1 MKKCRAYALTG
12 GIGSGKS
19 LALKFLSDAGYNTLS
34 SDKIVHELY
43 EKNSVKRVLKK
54 ICPTAVSGL
63 INLKLDKA
71 VLGERA
77 FKDRDFHARL
87 TSAVTPLVLKEIKRR
102 LKNKTALSFVEVPLL
117 FECGYE
123 HEFDGTVVIFR
134 DKTARISAVKQRS
147 NLTDEQV
154 LERMNKQIDYD
165 SLDLSGYHVIKNDG
179 DIESLKNAVL
189 SLAKSLE

>member
-1 MKKCRAYALTG
+1 MKKCKAYALTG

-19 LALKFLSDAGYNTLS
+19 LALKFLSEAGYNTLS

-43 EKNSVKRVLKK
+43 EKNSVKRLLKK
-54 ICPTAVSGL
+54 LCPTAVSGI

-77 FKDRDFHARL
+77 FKDSDFYARL
-87 TSAVTPLVLKEIKRR
+87 TSTVTPLVLKQIKKR
-102 LKNKTALSFVEVPLL
+102 LRSAKRLSFVEVPLL

-123 HEFDGTVVIFR
+123 HKFDGTVVIFR
-134 DKTARISAVKQRS
+134 DKQERISAVKQRS
-147 NLTDEQV
+147 NLTEEQV

-165 SLDLSGYHVIKNDG
+165 SLDFNGCHVIKNDG
-179 DIESLKNAVL
+179 DMESFKDAVL
-189 SLAKSLE
+189 SLARSLE